1 MRREKDVAS
10 SFLLLAALFATTS
23 VSFAAASV
31 LKDSDGHM
39 LGCVRGAG
47 AASSQLAAECD
58 VHVIACTFLTFR
70 YEWRYLREWIAHHSV
85 AGVASFAFWID
96 SLTSNTTHNLHE
108 KWASVEL
115 DALARLPGV
124 SVFTRGLDASGK
136 LEVQGS
142 PLLKKCQD
150 HARSLGADWVF
161 EADVDEVLLTGAT
174 ALDPAATLGGGIVP
188 EPATSARC
196 RNSAEQG
203 VLGVARAL
211 RSLAHTPVAAL
222 VLPRKSFLHGDVA
235 TPPPGRLQTETYTW
249 RDAGAD
255 AWSGEQAR
263 VYSGKLLVRVRGVS
277 SPVGWGMHDAVV
289 TDRRRRLVVRSTDAL
304 PLEFNGSAGFWLPSA
319 RDAHHNRELSDF
331 ASHNL
336 RMHHYVT
343 RSMQECERKQR
354 DTAAAVA
361 SGSIPSSWRLTSS
374 DAARMCEPHT
384 PRQRNGGA
392 NGGGRLTRD
401 VSAACW
407 APRVRERIELLRDAA
422 WGDAL

>member
-1 MRREKDVAS
+1 M
-10 SFLLLAALFATTS
+10 
-23 VSFAAASV
+23 
-31 LKDSDGHM
+31 
-39 LGCVRGAG
+39 
-47 AASSQLAAECD
+47 
-58 VHVIACTFLTFR
+58 
-70 YEWRYLREWIAHHSV
+70 
-85 AGVASFAFWID
+85 
-96 SLTSNTTHNLHE
+96 
-108 KWASVEL
+108 
-115 DALARLPGV
+115 
-124 SVFTRGLDASGK
+124 
-136 LEVQGS
+136 
-142 PLLKKCQD
+142 
-150 HARSLGADWVF
+150 
-161 EADVDEVLLTGAT
+161 
-174 ALDPAATLGGGIVP
+174 
-188 EPATSARC
+188 
-196 RNSAEQG
+196 
-203 VLGVARAL
+203 
-211 RSLAHTPVAAL
+211 AAL

-235 TPPPGRLQTETYTW
+235 TPPAGRLQTEAYTW

-304 PLEFNGSAGFWLPSA
+304 PLEFNRSAGFWLPSA
-319 RDAHHNRELSDF
+319 REAHHNRELSDF

-343 RSMQECERKQR
+343 RSMKECERKQR

-361 SGSIPSSWRLTSS
+361 SGSIRSSWRLTSS

-392 NGGGRLTRD
+392 NGGGRLARD